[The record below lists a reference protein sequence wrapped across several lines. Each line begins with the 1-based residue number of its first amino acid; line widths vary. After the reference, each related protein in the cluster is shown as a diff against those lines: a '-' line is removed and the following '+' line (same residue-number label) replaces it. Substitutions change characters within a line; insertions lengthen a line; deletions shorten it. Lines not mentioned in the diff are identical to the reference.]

1 MNEVVA
7 VAGMLDLSFFV
18 TCATESGWDTFEKLV

>member
-1 MNEVVA
+1 MNEVIA

-18 TCATESGWDTFEKLV
+18 TCASKSEWDTFEKLV